1 MTQSISYLKN
11 VFGIICYIL
20 FRFEFIFHVN
30 MEILYIHVVLIK
42 KNRIRCYQLLLINT
56 VNYPSLLGIAALST
70 NVFCAHS
77 WLDIYCFYIVGSY
90 GSTMNIVVSPI
101 RIPKLFLTHDS
112 VNFLEQGFHMIVKKI
127 RSRRVDI
134 SRYRK
139 KHRV

>member
-1 MTQSISYLKN
+1 MTHSISYLNKN
-11 VFGIICYIL
+11 VWYYYYIL

-42 KNRIRCYQLLLINT
+42 KNRISCYQLLLINT
-56 VNYPSLLGIAALST
+56 FNYPSLLGIAALST

-90 GSTMNIVVSPI
+90 SSTMNVVVSPI

-112 VNFLEQGFHMIVKKI
+112 MNFLEQGIHRIVKI
-127 RSRRVDI
+127 RWRRVDI

-139 KHRV
+139 NHRV